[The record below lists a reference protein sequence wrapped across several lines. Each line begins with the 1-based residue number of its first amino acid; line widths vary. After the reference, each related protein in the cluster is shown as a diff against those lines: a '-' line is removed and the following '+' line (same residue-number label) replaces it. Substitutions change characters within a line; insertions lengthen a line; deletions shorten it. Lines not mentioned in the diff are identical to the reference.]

1 MVNILCTTLLVV
13 ASLQVGLAYPR
24 KSSSLIELE
33 THEASVDEDD
43 SKELID
49 LKKEIKSISEDIDV
63 DKDNEQKLQD
73 EDDSSMQDEYDD
85 EYGNGM
91 TRNDD
96 SQQIITQNKYEKLIS
111 QTDKTKASYYYKLYC
126 HFYALAMKYKKDL
139 ILKGKRYRQSRKESD
154 FKLALKDK
162 LEYLY
167 FKKLYFKYYKSYSS
181 LGTGKGIDCAHKDF
195 V

>member
-13 ASLQVGLAYPR
+13 ASLQVGLAYPH

-49 LKKEIKSISEDIDV
+49 LKKEIKAISEDIDV
-63 DKDNEQKLQD
+63 DKDNEEKLQD

-96 SQQIITQNKYEKLIS
+96 SQQIITQNEYEKLIS
-111 QTDKTKASYYYKLYC
+111 QRDETLAGHYDTLFNHYYSLTKSSQKDMTLKT
-126 HFYALAMKYKKDL
+126 
-139 ILKGKRYRQSRKESD
+139 KRYRKSRKESD
-154 FKLALKDK
+154 YKLALKAMHR
-162 LEYLY
+162 YLK
-167 FKKLYFKYYKSYSS
+167 FKKLFLKYYTLYNN
-181 LGTGKGIDCAHKDF
+181 LGTDKGQDLN
-195 V
+195 

>member
-13 ASLQVGLAYPR
+13 ASLQVGLAYPH

-49 LKKEIKSISEDIDV
+49 LKKEIKAISEDIDV
-63 DKDNEQKLQD
+63 DKDNEEKLQD

-96 SQQIITQNKYEKLIS
+96 SQQIITPNEYEKLIS
-111 QTDKTKASYYYKLYC
+111 QVYTFKDSLYYKLYRR
-126 HFYALAMKYKKDL
+126 YYDLAKNLKKKISFL
-139 ILKGKRYRQSRKESD
+139 SGKLKRPKRNESHYQ
-154 FKLALKDK
+154 LALKAK
-162 LEYLY
+162 LQYHH
-167 FKKLYFKYYKSYSS
+167 FKKWYFKYYKLYSS
-181 LGTGKGIDCAHKDF
+181 LGTDKGQDLN
-195 V
+195 

>member
-13 ASLQVGLAYPR
+13 ASLQVGLAYPH

-49 LKKEIKSISEDIDV
+49 LKKEIKAISEDIDV
-63 DKDNEQKLQD
+63 DKDNEEKLQD

-96 SQQIITQNKYEKLIS
+96 SQQIITQNECEKLIS
-111 QTDKTKASYYYKLYC
+111 QRDKSLASHYYTLY
-126 HFYALAMKYKKDL
+126 HHYYSLSMTFKKSL
-139 ILKGKRYRQSRKESD
+139 ILKSKRYRKGHKESD
-154 FKLALKDK
+154 YKLALKAKDQ
-162 LEYLY
+162 YFR
-167 FKKLYFKYYKSYSS
+167 FKKLYFKYHELYSS
-181 LGTGKGIDCAHKDF
+181 LGTDKGQDLN
-195 V
+195 

>member
-13 ASLQVGLAYPR
+13 ASLQVGLAYPH

-49 LKKEIKSISEDIDV
+49 LKKEIKAICEDIDV
-63 DKDNEQKLQD
+63 DKDNEVKLQD
-73 EDDSSMQDEYDD
+73 EDDSSMQHEYDD

-96 SQQIITQNKYEKLIS
+96 SQQIITQNEYEKLIS
-111 QTDKTKASYYYKLYC
+111 QTNETKASHYYKLYRR
-126 HFYALAMKYKKDL
+126 YYTLAMKYKKIT
-139 ILKGKRYRQSRKESD
+139 ILNGKRYRQSRK
-154 FKLALKDK
+154 
-162 LEYLY
+162 
-167 FKKLYFKYYKSYSS
+167 
-181 LGTGKGIDCAHKDF
+181 
-195 V
+195 